1 MIGSVAGIGVITD
14 ASGILHGNSIK
25 DSEKMMVTY
34 VRYLSIIN
42 SHNASNMTLSDK
54 EQNDQNDRGN
64 NNNSND
70 DDDDDD
76 GDDVSYWGYTM
87 EVEFF
92 YGTILQR
99 RYDYHAMMLEIV
111 AAVPGMVGEM
121 LLHCKS
127 LRRFEN
133 SDGWIKAL
141 LEEAENERMN
151 LMTFMEVSKPKWVVG
166 LWHFGW
172 SSILLQ
178 VTEKVMAN
186 KDTELVVTNQIGSL
200 GNENVGANE
209 EIQKLRQQM
218 IEMHRAW
225 ANGFPPPPFPADNL
239 EYLSSLPPVS
249 HA

>member
-87 EVEFF
+87 EVLQHQKIEHRSASDFELLQRDF
-92 YGTILQR
+92 PCILQR

-151 LMTFMEVSKPKWVVG
+151 LMTFMEVSKPKWYERALVIVLQGIFFNAYFMTYLLSPKLAHRIVG
-166 LWHFGW
+166 YLEEEAIH
-172 SSILLQ
+172 SY
-178 VTEKVMAN
+178 TEFLK
-186 KDTELVVTNQIGSL
+186 EL
-200 GNENVGANE
+200 
-209 EIQKLRQQM
+209 
-218 IEMHRAW
+218 EM
-225 ANGFPPPPFPADNL
+225 
-239 EYLSSLPPVS
+239 ET
-249 HA
+249 